1 MLLLTGRTALGF
13 EALFVGAGA
22 GTVTVAGT
30 FTGPREATVTGAT
43 VTGARE
49 ATVTGARE
57 ATFTGAREATFT
69 GPREATSTGPR
80 EATVTGAAPLQEE
93 AAALVVVRV
102 EVEHFVATDAE
113 LFPLPLP
120 LPSFSLVC
128 KKNYNINSRV
138 YKIGALISQVYMY
151 MYTCT

>member
-49 ATVTGARE
+49 ATV
-57 ATFTGAREATFT
+57 TGAREATFT